1 MEDEKTQNDAV
12 VNESEEAKTD
22 EQSIPSIDIP
32 SIAVPKIE
40 IISDI
45 DDSKLTVD
53 ESSIVSEAKAEDKDE
68 KADKKAEPVLSD
80 ENVEKS
86 EPAAEPVAE
95 EKPEEKVEP
104 KSEEKVEAVAEEKAE
119 EKSEPE
125 SKPAPEL
132 TPKLELKAEEKAEPE
147 AAKVEEPQSE
157 AKPEKV
163 EEPKPKEKVVKIV
176 KLEPKVK
183 MDVKMVPWD
192 ESKHKAKAGENVIT
206 KFFKS
211 AKARAI
217 GIIVAI
223 VVVIVA
229 ITGILAFNVGP
240 LAKPA
245 PMTIE
250 QYVKSNKKAAR
261 DLADIATR
269 NTNGFMT
276 MRIVVKGD
284 ELQALYTF
292 NKQANKDVLPTIKA
306 AMRQAFNEPKA
317 VKTFTTLP
325 AGFPAD
331 KIRPSHV
338 RVVLYNHD
346 GKEILVKVYP
356 TMK

>member
-1 MEDEKTQNDAV
+1 MEDEKAQNDAT

-53 ESSIVSEAKAEDKDE
+53 EPSIVSEAKAEDKDE
-68 KADKKAEPVLSD
+68 KADEKVEPVLSD

-86 EPAAEPVAE
+86 EPEAEPVAE
-95 EKPEEKVEP
+95 EKAEP
-104 KSEEKVEAVAEEKAE
+104 VAE

-125 SKPAPEL
+125 PE
-132 TPKLELKAEEKAEPE
+132 PQLEPKAEP
-147 AAKVEEPQSE
+147 KV
-157 AKPEKV
+157 EKV
-163 EEPKPKEKVVKIV
+163 EEPKEAKLVAEPVVEK
-176 KLEPKVK
+176 KLEEKADKKVEPKS
-183 MDVKMVPWD
+183 DD
-192 ESKHKAKAGENVIT
+192 SKHKAKAGENAIA

-211 AKARAI
+211 AKARTV

-223 VVVIVA
+223 VVVVVA
-229 ITGILAFNVGP
+229 ITGALAFSVGP

-346 GKEILVKVYP
+346 CKELLVKVYP

>member
-1 MEDEKTQNDAV
+1 MEDEKTQNDAA

-53 ESSIVSEAKAEDKDE
+53 EPSIVSEAKAEDKGE
-68 KADKKAEPVLSD
+68 KADEKAEPVLSD

-86 EPAAEPVAE
+86 EPVAEPVAE
-95 EKPEEKVEP
+95 EKSEEKVEP
-104 KSEEKVEAVAEEKAE
+104 VAE

-125 SKPAPEL
+125 P
-132 TPKLELKAEEKAEPE
+132 
-147 AAKVEEPQSE
+147 EPQPE
-157 AKPEKV
+157 PKAEKV
-163 EEPKPKEKVVKIV
+163 EEPKEAKLVAEPVVEKKSE
-176 KLEPKVK
+176 EPTKA
-183 MDVKMVPWD
+183 DT
-192 ESKHKAKAGENVIT
+192 SKHKAEAGDNAVM
-206 KFFKS
+206 KFLKS
-211 AKARAI
+211 SKARLV
-217 GIIVAI
+217 GIIAAI
-223 VVVIVA
+223 VVVVA
-229 ITGILAFNVGP
+229 VVTGLLITNVGP

>member
-1 MEDEKTQNDAV
+1 MEDEKAQNDAK
-12 VNESEEAKTD
+12 VNESKEAKTD
-22 EQSIPSIDIP
+22 EQSIPALDIP

-45 DDSKLTVD
+45 DDSKLTTD
-53 ESSIVSEAKAEDKDE
+53 EPSIVSEAKT
-68 KADKKAEPVLSD
+68 
-80 ENVEKS
+80 
-86 EPAAEPVAE
+86 
-95 EKPEEKVEP
+95 EEKVEP
-104 KSEEKVEAVAEEKAE
+104 KAEEKVEAVAEEKAE
-119 EKSEPE
+119 EKSESEPE
-125 SKPAPEL
+125 SKPEPKVEPE
-132 TPKLELKAEEKAEPE
+132 TEPKAEEKSEPE

-163 EEPKPKEKVVKIV
+163 EESKPKEKVVKIV

-183 MDVKMVPWD
+183 MDAKMVPWD
-192 ESKHKAKAGENVIT
+192 ESKHKAEAGENVFT

-217 GIIVAI
+217 GIIVAF

-229 ITGILAFNVGP
+229 ITGILVFSVGP

-292 NKQANKDVLPTIKA
+292 NKQANNDVLPTIKA

-346 GKEILVKVYP
+346 GKELLVKVYP

>member
-1 MEDEKTQNDAV
+1 MEDEKTQNDAT
-12 VNESEEAKTD
+12 VNESVEVKAD
-22 EQSIPSIDIP
+22 EKSIPAIDIP

-53 ESSIVSEAKAEDKDE
+53 EPSIVSEAKTEEKSDE
-68 KADKKAEPVLSD
+68 KA
-80 ENVEKS
+80 
-86 EPAAEPVAE
+86 
-95 EKPEEKVEP
+95 EP

-125 SKPAPEL
+125 PEPESKPEPKVEPE
-132 TPKLELKAEEKAEPE
+132 PEPKAEEKAEPE

-157 AKPEKV
+157 VTPEKV
-163 EEPKPKEKVVKIV
+163 EESKPKEKVVKIV

-192 ESKHKAKAGENVIT
+192 ESKHKAEAGENIFT

-217 GIIVAI
+217 GIIVAF

-229 ITGILAFNVGP
+229 ITGVLAFSVGP

-346 GKEILVKVYP
+346 GKELLVKVYP

>member
-22 EQSIPSIDIP
+22 EQSIPAIDIP

-53 ESSIVSEAKAEDKDE
+53 EPSIVSEAKAEDKDE
-68 KADKKAEPVLSD
+68 KAYEKAEPVLSD

-86 EPAAEPVAE
+86 EPVAEPVAE
-95 EKPEEKVEP
+95 EK
-104 KSEEKVEAVAEEKAE
+104 SEEKAEPVAE

-125 SKPAPEL
+125 PE
-132 TPKLELKAEEKAEPE
+132 P
-147 AAKVEEPQSE
+147 KVE
-157 AKPEKV
+157 AKAEKV
-163 EEPKPKEKVVKIV
+163 EEPKPEPVAEPVVEKKSEEKPVKA
-176 KLEPKVK
+176 ET
-183 MDVKMVPWD
+183 
-192 ESKHKAKAGENVIT
+192 SKHKAEAGDNPVM
-206 KFFKS
+206 KFLKS
-211 AKARAI
+211 SKARLI
-217 GIIVAI
+217 GIIAAI
-223 VVVIVA
+223 VVVVA
-229 ITGILAFNVGP
+229 VVTGLLITNVGP

>member
-1 MEDEKTQNDAV
+1 MEDEKTQNDAA

-22 EQSIPSIDIP
+22 EQSIPAIDIP

-53 ESSIVSEAKAEDKDE
+53 EPSIVFEAKAEDKDE
-68 KADKKAEPVLSD
+68 KAEEKAEPVLSD

-86 EPAAEPVAE
+86 EPVAEPVAE
-95 EKPEEKVEP
+95 EKPEEKAEP
-104 KSEEKVEAVAEEKAE
+104 VAE

-125 SKPAPEL
+125 PE
-132 TPKLELKAEEKAEPE
+132 P
-147 AAKVEEPQSE
+147 KVEPK
-157 AKPEKV
+157 AEKV
-163 EEPKPKEKVVKIV
+163 EEPKPEPVTEPVAENKPEEKPAKAA
-176 KLEPKVK
+176 
-183 MDVKMVPWD
+183 
-192 ESKHKAKAGENVIT
+192 ESKHKAEAGENAIA

-211 AKARAI
+211 AKARTV
-217 GIIVAI
+217 GIIVAF

>member
-1 MEDEKTQNDAV
+1 MEDEKTQNDAT
-12 VNESEEAKTD
+12 VNESEEVKTD
-22 EQSIPSIDIP
+22 ERSIPAIDIP

-53 ESSIVSEAKAEDKDE
+53 EPSIVSEAKAEDKDE
-68 KADKKAEPVLSD
+68 KAEEKTDPALSD

-86 EPAAEPVAE
+86 EPEAEPVAE
-95 EKPEEKVEP
+95 EKPEEKAEP
-104 KSEEKVEAVAEEKAE
+104 VAE

-125 SKPAPEL
+125 PE
-132 TPKLELKAEEKAEPE
+132 P
-147 AAKVEEPQSE
+147 KVEPK
-157 AKPEKV
+157 AEKV
-163 EEPKPKEKVVKIV
+163 EEPKETKVAEPVVEKKSEEKPAKAEV
-176 KLEPKVK
+176 
-183 MDVKMVPWD
+183 
-192 ESKHKAKAGENVIT
+192 SKHKAEAGDNAVM
-206 KFFKS
+206 KFLKS
-211 AKARAI
+211 SKARLV
-217 GIIVAI
+217 GIIAAI
-223 VVVIVA
+223 VVVVA
-229 ITGILAFNVGP
+229 VVTGLLITNVGP

>member
-1 MEDEKTQNDAV
+1 MEDEKAQNDAK
-12 VNESEEAKTD
+12 VNESKEAKTD
-22 EQSIPSIDIP
+22 EQSIPALDIP

-45 DDSKLTVD
+45 DDSKLAAD
-53 ESSIVSEAKAEDKDE
+53 EPSIVSEAKTD
-68 KADKKAEPVLSD
+68 
-80 ENVEKS
+80 
-86 EPAAEPVAE
+86 
-95 EKPEEKVEP
+95 EKVEP
-104 KSEEKVEAVAEEKAE
+104 KSEEKVETVAEEKTE

-125 SKPAPEL
+125 VE
-132 TPKLELKAEEKAEPE
+132 PKTEPKAEEKAEPDV
-147 AAKVEEPQSE
+147 AKVEEPQSE

-163 EEPKPKEKVVKIV
+163 EESKPKEKVVKIV

-183 MDVKMVPWD
+183 MDAKMVPWD
-192 ESKHKAKAGENVIT
+192 ESKHKAEAGENVFT

-217 GIIVAI
+217 GIIVAF

-229 ITGILAFNVGP
+229 ITGILAFSVGP

>member
-1 MEDEKTQNDAV
+1 MEDEKTQNDAA

-22 EQSIPSIDIP
+22 EKSIPAIDIP

-53 ESSIVSEAKAEDKDE
+53 EPSIVSEAKTEE
-68 KADKKAEPVLSD
+68 KAEP
-80 ENVEKS
+80 K
-86 EPAAEPVAE
+86 A
-95 EKPEEKVEP
+95 
-104 KSEEKVEAVAEEKAE
+104 EEKVEAVAEEKAE

-125 SKPAPEL
+125 PESKPEP
-132 TPKLELKAEEKAEPE
+132 KAEEKSEPE

-163 EEPKPKEKVVKIV
+163 EESKPKEKVVKIV

-183 MDVKMVPWD
+183 MDAKMVPWD
-192 ESKHKAKAGENVIT
+192 ESKHKAEAGENVFT

-211 AKARAI
+211 AKVRAI
-217 GIIVAI
+217 GIIVAF

-229 ITGILAFNVGP
+229 ITGILAFSVGP

>member
-1 MEDEKTQNDAV
+1 MEDEKTQNDAA

-22 EQSIPSIDIP
+22 EKSIPAIDIP

-53 ESSIVSEAKAEDKDE
+53 EPSIVSEAKAEDKDE
-68 KADKKAEPVLSD
+68 KAEEKTDPALSD

-86 EPAAEPVAE
+86 EPVAEPVAE
-95 EKPEEKVEP
+95 EKPKEKAEP
-104 KSEEKVEAVAEEKAE
+104 VAE

-125 SKPAPEL
+125 PE
-132 TPKLELKAEEKAEPE
+132 PKVEEKAEK
-147 AAKVEEPQSE
+147 A
-157 AKPEKV
+157 
-163 EEPKPKEKVVKIV
+163 EEPKPEPVAEPVVEKKPE
-176 KLEPKVK
+176 EPTKV
-183 MDVKMVPWD
+183 DT
-192 ESKHKAKAGENVIT
+192 SKHKAEAGDNPVM
-206 KFFKS
+206 KFLKS
-211 AKARAI
+211 SKARLI
-217 GIIVAI
+217 GIIAAI
-223 VVVIVA
+223 VVVVA
-229 ITGILAFNVGP
+229 VVTGLLITNVGP

>member
-1 MEDEKTQNDAV
+1 MEDEKTQNDAA

-22 EQSIPSIDIP
+22 EKSIPAIDIP

-53 ESSIVSEAKAEDKDE
+53 EPSIVSEAKAEDKDE
-68 KADKKAEPVLSD
+68 KAEEKTDPALSD

-86 EPAAEPVAE
+86 EPVAEPVAE
-95 EKPEEKVEP
+95 EKPEEKAEP
-104 KSEEKVEAVAEEKAE
+104 VAE

-125 SKPAPEL
+125 PE
-132 TPKLELKAEEKAEPE
+132 PKVEEKAEPK
-147 AAKVEEPQSE
+147 A
-157 AKPEKV
+157 EKV
-163 EEPKPKEKVVKIV
+163 EEPKPEAKPVAEPVVENKPEESA
-176 KLEPKVK
+176 KAA
-183 MDVKMVPWD
+183 
-192 ESKHKAKAGENVIT
+192 ESKHKAEAGDNPVM
-206 KFFKS
+206 KFLKS
-211 AKARAI
+211 SKARLI
-217 GIIVAI
+217 GIIAAI
-223 VVVIVA
+223 VVVVA
-229 ITGILAFNVGP
+229 VVTGLLITNVGP

>member
-53 ESSIVSEAKAEDKDE
+53 EPSIVFEAKAEDKDE
-68 KADKKAEPVLSD
+68 KAEEKAEPVLSD

-86 EPAAEPVAE
+86 EPVAEPVAE
-95 EKPEEKVEP
+95 EKPEEKAEP
-104 KSEEKVEAVAEEKAE
+104 VAE

-125 SKPAPEL
+125 PE
-132 TPKLELKAEEKAEPE
+132 P
-147 AAKVEEPQSE
+147 KVEPK
-157 AKPEKV
+157 AEKV
-163 EEPKPKEKVVKIV
+163 EEPKPEPVTEPVAENKPEEKPAKAA
-176 KLEPKVK
+176 
-183 MDVKMVPWD
+183 
-192 ESKHKAKAGENVIT
+192 ESKHKAEAGENAIA

-211 AKARAI
+211 AKARTV
-217 GIIVAI
+217 GIIVAF

>member
-1 MEDEKTQNDAV
+1 MEDEKAQNDAT
-12 VNESEEAKTD
+12 VNESEEVKTD
-22 EQSIPSIDIP
+22 EKSIPAIDIP

-53 ESSIVSEAKAEDKDE
+53 EPSIVTEAKAEDKDE
-68 KADKKAEPVLSD
+68 QSEEKVEVVAEEKSEEKTEPVLSD
-80 ENVEKS
+80 ENVEKV
-86 EPAAEPVAE
+86 EAEPVAE
-95 EKPEEKVEP
+95 EKV
-104 KSEEKVEAVAEEKAE
+104 
-119 EKSEPE
+119 
-125 SKPAPEL
+125 
-132 TPKLELKAEEKAEPE
+132 EEKAEPKAQE
-147 AAKVEEPQSE
+147 KAEP
-157 AKPEKV
+157 
-163 EEPKPKEKVVKIV
+163 EPKAEKIEAPKEANPEEKPAKA
-176 KLEPKVK
+176 
-183 MDVKMVPWD
+183 DS
-192 ESKHKAKAGENVIT
+192 SKHKAEAGENVFT

-229 ITGILAFNVGP
+229 ITGILACSVGP

-346 GKEILVKVYP
+346 GKELLVKVYP

>member
-1 MEDEKTQNDAV
+1 MEDEKAQNDAK
-12 VNESEEAKTD
+12 VNESKEAKTD
-22 EQSIPSIDIP
+22 EQSIPALDIP

-45 DDSKLTVD
+45 DDSKLTAD
-53 ESSIVSEAKAEDKDE
+53 EHSIVSEAKTEE
-68 KADKKAEPVLSD
+68 NTYEKAEP
-80 ENVEKS
+80 K
-86 EPAAEPVAE
+86 A
-95 EKPEEKVEP
+95 
-104 KSEEKVEAVAEEKAE
+104 EEKVEAVAKEKAE

-125 SKPAPEL
+125 PESKPEP
-132 TPKLELKAEEKAEPE
+132 KAEEKSEPE

-163 EEPKPKEKVVKIV
+163 EESKPKEKVVKIV

-183 MDVKMVPWD
+183 MDAKMVPWD
-192 ESKHKAKAGENVIT
+192 ESKHKAEAGENVFT

-211 AKARAI
+211 AKVRAI
-217 GIIVAI
+217 GIIVAF

-229 ITGILAFNVGP
+229 ITGILAFSVGP

-325 AGFPAD
+325 AGFPSD

>member
-1 MEDEKTQNDAV
+1 MEDEKTQNDAT

-53 ESSIVSEAKAEDKDE
+53 EPSIVSEAKAEDKGEKTDE
-68 KADKKAEPVLSD
+68 KAEPALSD

-86 EPAAEPVAE
+86 EPEAEPVAE
-95 EKPEEKVEP
+95 EK
-104 KSEEKVEAVAEEKAE
+104 SEEKAEPVVE
-119 EKSEPE
+119 EKSEP
-125 SKPAPEL
+125 KPQPE
-132 TPKLELKAEEKAEPE
+132 PKA
-147 AAKVEEPQSE
+147 
-157 AKPEKV
+157 EKV
-163 EEPKPKEKVVKIV
+163 EEPKPEPVAEPVVEKKPE
-176 KLEPKVK
+176 EPTKA
-183 MDVKMVPWD
+183 DT
-192 ESKHKAKAGENVIT
+192 SKHKAEAGDNAVM
-206 KFFKS
+206 KFLKS
-211 AKARAI
+211 SKARLI
-217 GIIVAI
+217 GIIAAI
-223 VVVIVA
+223 VVVVA
-229 ITGILAFNVGP
+229 VVTGLLITNVGP

>member
-22 EQSIPSIDIP
+22 EQSIPAIDIP

-53 ESSIVSEAKAEDKDE
+53 EPSIVSEAKAEDKDE
-68 KADKKAEPVLSD
+68 KADEKAEPVLSD

-86 EPAAEPVAE
+86 EPVAEPVAE
-95 EKPEEKVEP
+95 EK
-104 KSEEKVEAVAEEKAE
+104 SEEKAEPVAE

-125 SKPAPEL
+125 PKPQPE
-132 TPKLELKAEEKAEPE
+132 PKA
-147 AAKVEEPQSE
+147 
-157 AKPEKV
+157 EKV
-163 EEPKPKEKVVKIV
+163 EEPKETKVAEPVVEKKSEE
-176 KLEPKVK
+176 KAEKKADKKAEPKS
-183 MDVKMVPWD
+183 D

-211 AKARAI
+211 AKARTV

-223 VVVIVA
+223 VVVVVA

>member
-1 MEDEKTQNDAV
+1 MEDEKTQNDAT

-22 EQSIPSIDIP
+22 EQLIPSIDIP

-53 ESSIVSEAKAEDKDE
+53 EPSIVSEAKAEDKDE
-68 KADKKAEPVLSD
+68 KADEKAEPVLSD

-86 EPAAEPVAE
+86 EPVAEPVAE
-95 EKPEEKVEP
+95 EKPEEKAEP
-104 KSEEKVEAVAEEKAE
+104 VAE

-125 SKPAPEL
+125 PE
-132 TPKLELKAEEKAEPE
+132 PKAEVKAEKAEEPKETKVAEPVVEKKSEEKAEKK
-147 AAKVEEPQSE
+147 A
-157 AKPEKV
+157 
-163 EEPKPKEKVVKIV
+163 EPKS
-176 KLEPKVK
+176 
-183 MDVKMVPWD
+183 D
-192 ESKHKAKAGENVIT
+192 ESKHKAKAGENAIA

-211 AKARAI
+211 AKARTV
-217 GIIVAI
+217 GIIVAF

>member
-1 MEDEKTQNDAV
+1 MEDEKTQNDAA

-22 EQSIPSIDIP
+22 EKSIPAIDIP

-45 DDSKLTVD
+45 NDSKLTVD
-53 ESSIVSEAKAEDKDE
+53 EPSIVSEAKAEDKDE
-68 KADKKAEPVLSD
+68 KADEKAEPALSD

-86 EPAAEPVAE
+86 EPA
-95 EKPEEKVEP
+95 VE
-104 KSEEKVEAVAEEKAE
+104 SVAEEKAE
-119 EKSEPE
+119 PVVEEKSEPE
-125 SKPAPEL
+125 
-132 TPKLELKAEEKAEPE
+132 LEP
-147 AAKVEEPQSE
+147 KVEEKS
-157 AKPEKV
+157 EKV
-163 EEPKPKEKVVKIV
+163 EEPKPEPIAEPVVEKKPE
-176 KLEPKVK
+176 EPAKAA
-183 MDVKMVPWD
+183 
-192 ESKHKAKAGENVIT
+192 ESKHKAKVGENAIA

-211 AKARAI
+211 AKARTV
-217 GIIVAI
+217 GIIVAF

-229 ITGILAFNVGP
+229 ITGILAFSVGP

>member
-1 MEDEKTQNDAV
+1 MEDEKTQNDAA

-22 EQSIPSIDIP
+22 EKSIPAIDIP

-53 ESSIVSEAKAEDKDE
+53 EPSIVSEAKAEDKDE
-68 KADKKAEPVLSD
+68 KADEKVEPVLSD

-95 EKPEEKVEP
+95 EK
-104 KSEEKVEAVAEEKAE
+104 SEEKAEPVAE

-125 SKPAPEL
+125 PE
-132 TPKLELKAEEKAEPE
+132 TKVEEKA
-147 AAKVEEPQSE
+147 
-157 AKPEKV
+157 EKV
-163 EEPKPKEKVVKIV
+163 EEPKPGPVAEPVVEKKSEE
-176 KLEPKVK
+176 KPAKAEA
-183 MDVKMVPWD
+183 
-192 ESKHKAKAGENVIT
+192 SKHKAEAGDNPVM
-206 KFFKS
+206 KFLKS
-211 AKARAI
+211 SKARLV
-217 GIIVAI
+217 GIIAAI
-223 VVVIVA
+223 VVVVA
-229 ITGILAFNVGP
+229 VVTGLLITNVGP

-325 AGFPAD
+325 AGFSAD

>member
-1 MEDEKTQNDAV
+1 MEDEKAQNDAK
-12 VNESEEAKTD
+12 VNESKEAKTD
-22 EQSIPSIDIP
+22 EQSIPALDIP

-45 DDSKLTVD
+45 DDSKLAAD
-53 ESSIVSEAKAEDKDE
+53 EPSIVSEAKTD
-68 KADKKAEPVLSD
+68 
-80 ENVEKS
+80 
-86 EPAAEPVAE
+86 
-95 EKPEEKVEP
+95 EKVEP
-104 KSEEKVEAVAEEKAE
+104 KSEEKVETVAEEKTE

-125 SKPAPEL
+125 VE
-132 TPKLELKAEEKAEPE
+132 PKTEPKAEEKAEPDV
-147 AAKVEEPQSE
+147 AKVEEPQSE

-163 EEPKPKEKVVKIV
+163 EESKPKEKVVKIV
-176 KLEPKVK
+176 KFESKVK
-183 MDVKMVPWD
+183 MDAKMVPWD
-192 ESKHKAKAGENVIT
+192 ESKHKAEAGENVFT

-211 AKARAI
+211 AKVRAI
-217 GIIVAI
+217 GIIVAF

-229 ITGILAFNVGP
+229 ITGILAFSVGP

-346 GKEILVKVYP
+346 GKEILAKVYP

>member
-1 MEDEKTQNDAV
+1 MEDEKAQNDAK

-22 EQSIPSIDIP
+22 EQSIPALDIP

-53 ESSIVSEAKAEDKDE
+53 EPSIVSEAKADE
-68 KADKKAEPVLSD
+68 KA
-80 ENVEKS
+80 
-86 EPAAEPVAE
+86 
-95 EKPEEKVEP
+95 EP

-125 SKPAPEL
+125 SESKPEPEVEPESEPKAEEKVEP
-132 TPKLELKAEEKAEPE
+132 TPEPKAEEKAEPE

-163 EEPKPKEKVVKIV
+163 EESKPKEKVVKIV

-183 MDVKMVPWD
+183 MNAKMVPWD
-192 ESKHKAKAGENVIT
+192 ESKHKAEAGENVFT

-217 GIIVAI
+217 GIIVAF

-229 ITGILAFNVGP
+229 ITGILAFSVGP

-346 GKEILVKVYP
+346 GKELLVKVYP

>member
-1 MEDEKTQNDAV
+1 MEDEKTQNDAT

-22 EQSIPSIDIP
+22 EQSIPAIDIP

-53 ESSIVSEAKAEDKDE
+53 EPSIVSEAKAEDKDE
-68 KADKKAEPVLSD
+68 KADEKAEPVLSD

-104 KSEEKVEAVAEEKAE
+104 VAE

-125 SKPAPEL
+125 PKPQP
-132 TPKLELKAEEKAEPE
+132 ELKA
-147 AAKVEEPQSE
+147 
-157 AKPEKV
+157 EKV
-163 EEPKPKEKVVKIV
+163 EEPKEAKAAEPVVEKKSEE
-176 KLEPKVK
+176 KAEKKADKKAEPKS
-183 MDVKMVPWD
+183 D

-211 AKARAI
+211 AKARAV
-217 GIIVAI
+217 GIIVAF

-229 ITGILAFNVGP
+229 ITGILAFSVGP

>member
-1 MEDEKTQNDAV
+1 MEDEKAQNDAK
-12 VNESEEAKTD
+12 VNESKEAKTD
-22 EQSIPSIDIP
+22 EQSIPALDIP

-53 ESSIVSEAKAEDKDE
+53 EPSIVSEAKAE
-68 KADKKAEPVLSD
+68 
-80 ENVEKS
+80 
-86 EPAAEPVAE
+86 
-95 EKPEEKVEP
+95 EKVEP
-104 KSEEKVEAVAEEKAE
+104 KAEEKVEAVAEEKIE

-125 SKPAPEL
+125 SESKSEPEVEPE
-132 TPKLELKAEEKAEPE
+132 TEPKTEEKAEPTSEPKAEAE

-163 EEPKPKEKVVKIV
+163 EESKSKEKVVKIV

-183 MDVKMVPWD
+183 MDAKMVPWD
-192 ESKHKAKAGENVIT
+192 ESKHKAEAGENVIT

-217 GIIVAI
+217 GIIVAF

-229 ITGILAFNVGP
+229 ITGILAFSVGP

-346 GKEILVKVYP
+346 GKELLVKVYP

>member
-1 MEDEKTQNDAV
+1 MEDEKTQNDAA
-12 VNESEEAKTD
+12 VNESEEVKTD
-22 EQSIPSIDIP
+22 EKSIPSIDIP

-53 ESSIVSEAKAEDKDE
+53 EPSIVSEAKAEDKDE
-68 KADKKAEPVLSD
+68 KADEKAETALSD

-86 EPAAEPVAE
+86 EPAAESV
-95 EKPEEKVEP
+95 
-104 KSEEKVEAVAEEKAE
+104 AE

-125 SKPAPEL
+125 PKPKAEPKAETVEESKPEPVAEPVVE
-132 TPKLELKAEEKAEPE
+132 KKSEEKAEKKADKKAEPE
-147 AAKVEEPQSE
+147 S
-157 AKPEKV
+157 
-163 EEPKPKEKVVKIV
+163 
-176 KLEPKVK
+176 
-183 MDVKMVPWD
+183 DD
-192 ESKHKAKAGENVIT
+192 SKHKAKAGENVIT

-211 AKARAI
+211 TKARAI
-217 GIIVAI
+217 GIIVAF

>member
-1 MEDEKTQNDAV
+1 MEDEKTQNDAA
-12 VNESEEAKTD
+12 VNESEEVKTD

-53 ESSIVSEAKAEDKDE
+53 EPSIVSEAKAEDKDE
-68 KADKKAEPVLSD
+68 KADEKAEPVLSD

-86 EPAAEPVAE
+86 EPVAEPVAE
-95 EKPEEKVEP
+95 EK
-104 KSEEKVEAVAEEKAE
+104 SEEKAEPVVE

-125 SKPAPEL
+125 PE
-132 TPKLELKAEEKAEPE
+132 PKVEAKAEKA
-147 AAKVEEPQSE
+147 
-157 AKPEKV
+157 
-163 EEPKPKEKVVKIV
+163 EEPKPEPVAEPVVEKKSE
-176 KLEPKVK
+176 EPAKAA
-183 MDVKMVPWD
+183 
-192 ESKHKAKAGENVIT
+192 ESKHKAEAGDNAVM
-206 KFFKS
+206 KFLKS
-211 AKARAI
+211 SKARLI
-217 GIIVAI
+217 GIIAAI
-223 VVVIVA
+223 VVVVA
-229 ITGILAFNVGP
+229 VVTGLLITNVGP

>member
-1 MEDEKTQNDAV
+1 MEDEKAQNDAK

-22 EQSIPSIDIP
+22 EQSIPALDIP

-45 DDSKLTVD
+45 DDSKLTAD
-53 ESSIVSEAKAEDKDE
+53 EPSIVSEAKTEEKSDE
-68 KADKKAEPVLSD
+68 KA
-80 ENVEKS
+80 
-86 EPAAEPVAE
+86 
-95 EKPEEKVEP
+95 EP

-125 SKPAPEL
+125 PESKPELEVEPESE
-132 TPKLELKAEEKAEPE
+132 PKAEEKAEPTPE
-147 AAKVEEPQSE
+147 PKAEKKAEPEVAKVEEPQSE

-163 EEPKPKEKVVKIV
+163 EESKPKEKVVKIV

-183 MDVKMVPWD
+183 MYAKMVPWD
-192 ESKHKAKAGENVIT
+192 ESKHKSEAGENVFT

-217 GIIVAI
+217 GIIVAF

-229 ITGILAFNVGP
+229 ITGILAFSVGP

-325 AGFPAD
+325 AGFPSD

>member
-1 MEDEKTQNDAV
+1 MEDEKTQNDAA

-22 EQSIPSIDIP
+22 EKSIPAIDIP

-53 ESSIVSEAKAEDKDE
+53 EPSIVSEAKAEDKDE
-68 KADKKAEPVLSD
+68 KVDEKVEPVLSD

-86 EPAAEPVAE
+86 EPVVEPVAEEKSEEKAEPVAE
-95 EKPEEKVEP
+95 EKSEPEPEP
-104 KSEEKVEAVAEEKAE
+104 KAEVKAEKAE
-119 EKSEPE
+119 EPK
-125 SKPAPEL
+125 PEL
-132 TPKLELKAEEKAEPE
+132 VAEPVVE
-147 AAKVEEPQSE
+147 KKPEEP
-157 AKPEKV
+157 AKAA
-163 EEPKPKEKVVKIV
+163 
-176 KLEPKVK
+176 
-183 MDVKMVPWD
+183 
-192 ESKHKAKAGENVIT
+192 ESKHKAEAGDNAVM
-206 KFFKS
+206 KFLKS
-211 AKARAI
+211 SKARLI
-217 GIIVAI
+217 GIIAAI
-223 VVVIVA
+223 VVVVA
-229 ITGILAFNVGP
+229 VVTGLLITNVGP

>member
-1 MEDEKTQNDAV
+1 MEDEKVQNDAK
-12 VNESEEAKTD
+12 VNESKEAKTD
-22 EQSIPSIDIP
+22 EQSIPALDIP

-45 DDSKLTVD
+45 DDSKLTAD
-53 ESSIVSEAKAEDKDE
+53 EPSIVSEAKTEENTYE
-68 KADKKAEPVLSD
+68 KA
-80 ENVEKS
+80 
-86 EPAAEPVAE
+86 
-95 EKPEEKVEP
+95 EP
-104 KSEEKVEAVAEEKAE
+104 KSEEKAEAVAEEKAE

-125 SKPAPEL
+125 VE
-132 TPKLELKAEEKAEPE
+132 PKTEPKAEEKVELTPEPKAEEKVEPE

-163 EEPKPKEKVVKIV
+163 EESKPKEKVVKIV

-183 MDVKMVPWD
+183 MDAKMVPWD
-192 ESKHKAKAGENVIT
+192 ESKHKAEAGENVFT

-217 GIIVAI
+217 GIIAAF

-229 ITGILAFNVGP
+229 ITGILAFSVGP

>member
-1 MEDEKTQNDAV
+1 MEDEKAQNDAK
-12 VNESEEAKTD
+12 VNESKEAKTD
-22 EQSIPSIDIP
+22 EQSIPALDIP

-45 DDSKLTVD
+45 DDSKLAAD
-53 ESSIVSEAKAEDKDE
+53 EPSIVSEAKTD
-68 KADKKAEPVLSD
+68 
-80 ENVEKS
+80 
-86 EPAAEPVAE
+86 
-95 EKPEEKVEP
+95 EKVEP
-104 KSEEKVEAVAEEKAE
+104 KSEEKVETVAEEKTE

-125 SKPAPEL
+125 VE
-132 TPKLELKAEEKAEPE
+132 PKTEPKAEEKAEPDV
-147 AAKVEEPQSE
+147 AKVEEPQSE

-163 EEPKPKEKVVKIV
+163 EESKPKEKVVKIV

-183 MDVKMVPWD
+183 MDAKMVPWD
-192 ESKHKAKAGENVIT
+192 ESKHKAEAGENVFT

-211 AKARAI
+211 AKTRAI
-217 GIIVAI
+217 GIIVAF

-229 ITGILAFNVGP
+229 ITGILAFSVGP

>member
-1 MEDEKTQNDAV
+1 MEDEKAQNDAK
-12 VNESEEAKTD
+12 VNESKEAKTD
-22 EQSIPSIDIP
+22 EQSIPALDIP

-53 ESSIVSEAKAEDKDE
+53 EPSIVSEAKAE
-68 KADKKAEPVLSD
+68 
-80 ENVEKS
+80 
-86 EPAAEPVAE
+86 
-95 EKPEEKVEP
+95 EKVEP
-104 KSEEKVEAVAEEKAE
+104 KAEEKVEAVAEEKIE

-125 SKPAPEL
+125 SESKSEPEVEPE
-132 TPKLELKAEEKAEPE
+132 TEPKTEEKAEPTSEPKAEAE

-157 AKPEKV
+157 AKLEKV
-163 EEPKPKEKVVKIV
+163 EESKPKEKVVKIV

-183 MDVKMVPWD
+183 MDAKMVPWD
-192 ESKHKAKAGENVIT
+192 ESKHKAEAAENVFT

-217 GIIVAI
+217 GIIVAF

-229 ITGILAFNVGP
+229 ITGILAFSVGP

-346 GKEILVKVYP
+346 GKELLVKVYP

>member
-1 MEDEKTQNDAV
+1 MEDEKTQNDAT

-22 EQSIPSIDIP
+22 EQSIPAIDIP

-53 ESSIVSEAKAEDKDE
+53 EPSIVSKAKAEDKNE
-68 KADKKAEPVLSD
+68 KAEKAESVLSD

-86 EPAAEPVAE
+86 EPVVESVVE
-95 EKPEEKVEP
+95 E
-104 KSEEKVEAVAEEKAE
+104 KSEEKVEAVAAEKSESEPKPKVEEKA
-119 EKSEPE
+119 
-125 SKPAPEL
+125 
-132 TPKLELKAEEKAEPE
+132 
-147 AAKVEEPQSE
+147 
-157 AKPEKV
+157 EKV
-163 EEPKPKEKVVKIV
+163 EEPKPEPVVEPVAEKKSEE
-176 KLEPKVK
+176 KPAKAA
-183 MDVKMVPWD
+183 
-192 ESKHKAKAGENVIT
+192 ESKHKAEAGDNVIT

-211 AKARAI
+211 AKARTV

-223 VVVIVA
+223 VVVVVA

>member
-1 MEDEKTQNDAV
+1 MEDEKAQNDAT
-12 VNESEEAKTD
+12 VNESEEVKTD
-22 EQSIPSIDIP
+22 EKSIPAIDIP

-53 ESSIVSEAKAEDKDE
+53 EPSIVSEAKAEDKDE
-68 KADKKAEPVLSD
+68 KDEEKAESVAEEKAEKAEPVLSD
-80 ENVEKS
+80 ENVEKVEA
-86 EPAAEPVAE
+86 EPVVEEKAEEKPEPKAQEKVEPEPESKAEKVEAPKEAKPVAE
-95 EKPEEKVEP
+95 EKP
-104 KSEEKVEAVAEEKAE
+104 
-119 EKSEPE
+119 
-125 SKPAPEL
+125 
-132 TPKLELKAEEKAEPE
+132 
-147 AAKVEEPQSE
+147 AKVDS
-157 AKPEKV
+157 
-163 EEPKPKEKVVKIV
+163 
-176 KLEPKVK
+176 
-183 MDVKMVPWD
+183 
-192 ESKHKAKAGENVIT
+192 SKHKAEAGDNIFA

-229 ITGILAFNVGP
+229 ITGILAFSVGP

-346 GKEILVKVYP
+346 GKEILVKVYS

>member
-1 MEDEKTQNDAV
+1 MEDEKTQNDAA

-22 EQSIPSIDIP
+22 EQSIPALDIP

-53 ESSIVSEAKAEDKDE
+53 EPSIVSEAKAENKDE
-68 KADKKAEPVLSD
+68 KADEKAEPVLSD

-86 EPAAEPVAE
+86 EPVAEPVAE
-95 EKPEEKVEP
+95 EKPEEKAEP
-104 KSEEKVEAVAEEKAE
+104 VAE

-125 SKPAPEL
+125 PE
-132 TPKLELKAEEKAEPE
+132 TKVEEKA
-147 AAKVEEPQSE
+147 
-157 AKPEKV
+157 EKV
-163 EEPKPKEKVVKIV
+163 EEPKPEPVAEPVAEQKPEEKPAKAA
-176 KLEPKVK
+176 
-183 MDVKMVPWD
+183 
-192 ESKHKAKAGENVIT
+192 ESKHKAEAGDNPVM
-206 KFFKS
+206 KFLKS
-211 AKARAI
+211 YKARVVGVIA
-217 GIIVAI
+217 AI
-223 VVVIVA
+223 VIAVVAVTGLL
-229 ITGILAFNVGP
+229 ITNIGP

-325 AGFPAD
+325 AGFPVD

>member
-1 MEDEKTQNDAV
+1 MEDEKTQNDAA

-22 EQSIPSIDIP
+22 EQSIPAIDIP

-53 ESSIVSEAKAEDKDE
+53 EPSIVSEAKAEDKDE
-68 KADKKAEPVLSD
+68 KADEKVEPVLSD

-86 EPAAEPVAE
+86 EPVVEPVAE
-95 EKPEEKVEP
+95 EK
-104 KSEEKVEAVAEEKAE
+104 S
-119 EKSEPE
+119 
-125 SKPAPEL
+125 
-132 TPKLELKAEEKAEPE
+132 EEKAEPVAE
-147 AAKVEEPQSE
+147 KKSEPEPEPKVEEK
-157 AKPEKV
+157 AEKA
-163 EEPKPKEKVVKIV
+163 EEPKPEPVTEPVVEKKSE
-176 KLEPKVK
+176 EPAKA
-183 MDVKMVPWD
+183 
-192 ESKHKAKAGENVIT
+192 ETSKHKVEAGDNAVM
-206 KFFKS
+206 KFLKS
-211 AKARAI
+211 SKARLV
-217 GIIVAI
+217 GIIAAI
-223 VVVIVA
+223 VVVVA
-229 ITGILAFNVGP
+229 VVTGLLITNVGP

>member
-1 MEDEKTQNDAV
+1 MEDEKAQNDAK
-12 VNESEEAKTD
+12 VNESKEAKTD
-22 EQSIPSIDIP
+22 EQSIPALDIP

-45 DDSKLTVD
+45 DDSKLAAD
-53 ESSIVSEAKAEDKDE
+53 EPSIVSEAKT
-68 KADKKAEPVLSD
+68 
-80 ENVEKS
+80 
-86 EPAAEPVAE
+86 
-95 EKPEEKVEP
+95 EEKVEP
-104 KSEEKVEAVAEEKAE
+104 KVEAVAEEKTE

-125 SKPAPEL
+125 PESKPEPEVEPESE
-132 TPKLELKAEEKAEPE
+132 PKVEEKVEPE
-147 AAKVEEPQSE
+147 VAKVEEPQSE

-163 EEPKPKEKVVKIV
+163 EESKPKEKVVKIV

-183 MDVKMVPWD
+183 MDAKMVPWD
-192 ESKHKAKAGENVIT
+192 ESKHKAEAGENVFT

-211 AKARAI
+211 AKVRAI
-217 GIIVAI
+217 GIIVAF

-229 ITGILAFNVGP
+229 ITGILAFSVGP

-292 NKQANKDVLPTIKA
+292 NKQANNDVLPTIKA

-325 AGFPAD
+325 AGFPAN

>member
-1 MEDEKTQNDAV
+1 MEDEKAQNGAK
-12 VNESEEAKTD
+12 VNESKEAKTD
-22 EQSIPSIDIP
+22 EQSIPALDIP

-45 DDSKLTVD
+45 DDSKLTAD
-53 ESSIVSEAKAEDKDE
+53 EPSIVSEAKTEENTYE
-68 KADKKAEPVLSD
+68 KAEL
-80 ENVEKS
+80 
-86 EPAAEPVAE
+86 
-95 EKPEEKVEP
+95 
-104 KSEEKVEAVAEEKAE
+104 KSEEKAEAVAEEKAE

-125 SKPAPEL
+125 VEPKTEPKAEEKVEL
-132 TPKLELKAEEKAEPE
+132 TPEPKAEEKAEPE

-163 EEPKPKEKVVKIV
+163 EESKPKEKVVKIV

-183 MDVKMVPWD
+183 MDAKMVPWD
-192 ESKHKAKAGENVIT
+192 ESKHKAEAGENVFT

-217 GIIVAI
+217 GIIAAF

-229 ITGILAFNVGP
+229 ITGILAFSVGP

-250 QYVKSNKKAAR
+250 QYVKSNKKAVR

-292 NKQANKDVLPTIKA
+292 NKQANNDVLPTIKA

-346 GKEILVKVYP
+346 GKELLVKVYP

>member
-1 MEDEKTQNDAV
+1 MEDEKAQNDAK
-12 VNESEEAKTD
+12 VNESKEAKTD
-22 EQSIPSIDIP
+22 EQSIPALDIP

-45 DDSKLTVD
+45 DDSKLTTD
-53 ESSIVSEAKAEDKDE
+53 EPSIVSEAKT
-68 KADKKAEPVLSD
+68 
-80 ENVEKS
+80 
-86 EPAAEPVAE
+86 
-95 EKPEEKVEP
+95 EEKVEP
-104 KSEEKVEAVAEEKAE
+104 KAEEKVEAVAEEKAE

-125 SKPAPEL
+125 PESKPEPKVEPE
-132 TPKLELKAEEKAEPE
+132 TEPKAEEKSEPE

-157 AKPEKV
+157 AKSEKV
-163 EEPKPKEKVVKIV
+163 EESKPKEKVVKIV

-183 MDVKMVPWD
+183 MDAKMVPWD
-192 ESKHKAKAGENVIT
+192 ESKHKAEAGENVFT

-217 GIIVAI
+217 GIIVAF

-229 ITGILAFNVGP
+229 ITGILAFSVGP

-346 GKEILVKVYP
+346 GKELLVKVYP

>member
-1 MEDEKTQNDAV
+1 MEDEKAQNDAT
-12 VNESEEAKTD
+12 VNESEEVKTD
-22 EQSIPSIDIP
+22 EKSIPAIDIP

-53 ESSIVSEAKAEDKDE
+53 EPSIVSEAKAEDKDE
-68 KADKKAEPVLSD
+68 Q
-80 ENVEKS
+80 
-86 EPAAEPVAE
+86 
-95 EKPEEKVEP
+95 
-104 KSEEKVEAVAEEKAE
+104 SEEKVEAVAEEKSEEKVEPVLSDENVEKTEAEPIVEEKAE
-119 EKSEPE
+119 EKPEPKAQEKAESEPE
-125 SKPAPEL
+125 SKAEKTEAP
-132 TPKLELKAEEKAEPE
+132 K
-147 AAKVEEPQSE
+147 E
-157 AKPEKV
+157 AKPE
-163 EEPKPKEKVVKIV
+163 EKPAKT
-176 KLEPKVK
+176 
-183 MDVKMVPWD
+183 DNF
-192 ESKHKAKAGENVIT
+192 KHKAKAGENAIA

-217 GIIVAI
+217 GIIVAF

-229 ITGILAFNVGP
+229 ITGILAFSVGP

-346 GKEILVKVYP
+346 GKEILVKVYS

>member
-1 MEDEKTQNDAV
+1 MEDEKAQNDAT
-12 VNESEEAKTD
+12 VNESEEVKTD
-22 EQSIPSIDIP
+22 EKSIPAIDIP

-53 ESSIVSEAKAEDKDE
+53 EPSIVSEAKAEDKDE
-68 KADKKAEPVLSD
+68 KDEEKAESVAEEKAEKAEPVLSD
-80 ENVEKS
+80 ENVEKAEA
-86 EPAAEPVAE
+86 EPVVEEKAEEKPEPKAQEKVEPEPESKAEKVEAPKEAKPVAE
-95 EKPEEKVEP
+95 EKPA
-104 KSEEKVEAVAEEKAE
+104 KS
-119 EKSEPE
+119 
-125 SKPAPEL
+125 
-132 TPKLELKAEEKAEPE
+132 
-147 AAKVEEPQSE
+147 
-157 AKPEKV
+157 
-163 EEPKPKEKVVKIV
+163 
-176 KLEPKVK
+176 
-183 MDVKMVPWD
+183 DN
-192 ESKHKAKAGENVIT
+192 SKHKAEAGENAIA

-229 ITGILAFNVGP
+229 ITGILACSVGP

>member
-1 MEDEKTQNDAV
+1 MEDEKAQNDAK

-22 EQSIPSIDIP
+22 EQSIPALDIP

-53 ESSIVSEAKAEDKDE
+53 EPSIVSEAKAE
-68 KADKKAEPVLSD
+68 
-80 ENVEKS
+80 
-86 EPAAEPVAE
+86 
-95 EKPEEKVEP
+95 EKVEP
-104 KSEEKVEAVAEEKAE
+104 KAEEKVEAVAEEKIE

-125 SKPAPEL
+125 SESKSEPEVEPE
-132 TPKLELKAEEKAEPE
+132 TEPKTEEKAEPTSEPKAEAE

-163 EEPKPKEKVVKIV
+163 EESKSKEKVVKIV

-183 MDVKMVPWD
+183 MDAKMVPWD
-192 ESKHKAKAGENVIT
+192 ESKHKAEAGENVFT

-217 GIIVAI
+217 GIIVAF

-229 ITGILAFNVGP
+229 ITGILAFSVGP

-346 GKEILVKVYP
+346 GKELLVKVYP